1 MRNII
6 KNLRVRPA
14 VVVGLVAVLL
24 IGGYYGV
31 RALTDS
37 SNGQL
42 KASGTIETT
51 TVNISPEVS
60 GKVKEVLVD
69 EGQSVKAGA
78 PLLVLDDTLLK
89 AQQAA
94 AEAGLAAAKSAALTA
109 QAAYASAQSQYDITK
124 TAARAQA
131 RPTRLADWAGKT
143 PDYFDQPKWY
153 FTQDEQ
159 LAAAQ
164 VEVQAAQ
171 ANLTMVQEQLDNV
184 VGDIQNADF
193 VAAET
198 RLSNARL
205 SYLVAR
211 QVQQEGQ
218 AVGQGKA
225 PDELDLK
232 TLHISIPPAPVGPP
246 SGYQVRIHIS
256 QNMPNQEFLYWASQ
270 VAYNQAA
277 TELSDAQVAY
287 DKLLTSA
294 SAEKVLKARAALAIA
309 NERYQVAQDRLSGLE
324 TGEQSP
330 QVTAA
335 QAVLDQAKNAAQQAQ
350 DAVGQAQANVDLL
363 DAQLGKLTV
372 YAPMDGVI
380 LTRSIEPG
388 EIVQPGSAAL
398 TMGNIS
404 ELTITVYV
412 PEDRY
417 GQIRLGEQ
425 AMVKVDSFPGATFA
439 AGVTHISDQAEFTP
453 RNVQT
458 AEGRSSTVYAIKLT
472 VSDPQGQLKPGMPAD
487 VTFEK

>member
-1 MRNII
+1 M
-6 KNLRVRPA
+6 KNLVQNLKGRTRM
-14 VVVGLVAVLL
+14 VAAIVLVLL

-31 RALTDS
+31 RAVADN

-42 KASGTIETT
+42 KASGTIETVD
-51 TVNISPEVS
+51 VNISSEVS

-69 EGQSVKAGA
+69 EGQTVKAGT
-78 PLLVLDDTLLK
+78 PLLILDDTLLK

-94 AEAGLAAAKSAALTA
+94 AQAGLAAAKSAALTA
-109 QAAYASAQSQYDITK
+109 EAAYASAESQYEITL

-131 RPTRLADWAGKT
+131 RPTRLADWAGRT

-153 FTQDEQ
+153 FTQAEQ
-159 LAAAQ
+159 TTAAEA
-164 VEVQAAQ
+164 EVQAAQ
-171 ANLTMVQEQLDNV
+171 ANLEATQAKLDGV
-184 VGDIQNADF
+184 VSDLKNAEF

-218 AVGQGKA
+218 SVGQGKS

-232 TLHISIPPAPVGPP
+232 QLNIAIPPAPAPV
-246 SGYQVRIHIS
+246 SGYQIRIHIA
-256 QNMPNQEFLYWASQ
+256 QNMPNQEFLYYASQ
-270 VAYNQAA
+270 VAYNDAT
-277 TELSDAQVAY
+277 TELNDAQTAY
-287 DKLLTSA
+287 NKMLTSA
-294 SAEKVLKARAALAIA
+294 AAEQVLKARAALAVA
-309 NERYQVAQDRLSGLE
+309 KERVEVAQDRLSGLE
-324 TGEQSP
+324 TGEVSP

-335 QAVLDQAKNAAQQAQ
+335 AAVLEQAKNGAQQAQ
-350 DAVGQAQANVDLL
+350 DAVGQAQANLDLL
-363 DAQLGKLTV
+363 NAQLGKLTV
-372 YAPMDGVI
+372 YAPIDGMI

-404 ELTITVYV
+404 QLTITVYV

-417 GQIRLGEQ
+417 GQISLGEK
-425 AMVKVDSFPGATFA
+425 ATVKVDSFPGSTFHA
-439 AGVTHISDQAEFTP
+439 AVTHIADQAEFTP

-472 VSDPQGQLKPGMPAD
+472 VTDAQGKLKPGMPAD
-487 VTFEK
+487 VTFVK

>member
-1 MRNII
+1 MHI
-6 KNLRVRPA
+6 KRPPLPVIGA
-14 VVVGLVAVLL
+14 IALVVL
-24 IGGYYGV
+24 IAGYYGI
-31 RALTDS
+31 RAMTDNN
-37 SNGQL
+37 NGPL
-42 KASGTIETT
+42 KASGTIEAT
-51 TVNISPEVS
+51 TVNVSPETA
-60 GKVKEVLVD
+60 GKVDQVLVD
-69 EGQSVKAGA
+69 EGQSVQAGE
-78 PLLVLDDTLLK
+78 PLLILDDTLLK

-94 AEAGLAAAKSAALTA
+94 AQAGLAAANSAALTA
-109 QAAYASAQSQYDITK
+109 QAAYASAQSQYDITM

-131 RPTRLADWAGKT
+131 KPTRLADWAGRT

-153 FTQDEQ
+153 FTQGEQ
-159 LAAAQ
+159 TDAAEA
-164 VEVQAAQ
+164 EVAAAQ
-171 ANLTMVQEQLDNV
+171 ANLTATQAQLDSV
-184 VGDIQNADF
+184 VKDIQNADF

-232 TLHISIPPAPVGPP
+232 ALKIAIPPAPFGPP

-270 VAYNQAA
+270 VAYNQAT
-277 TELSDAQVAY
+277 TELSAAQVAY
-287 DKLLTSA
+287 NKLLTSA

-309 NERYQVAQDRLSGLE
+309 NERYQVAQDRLSALQ
-324 TGEQSP
+324 TGDQSP

-335 QAVLDQAKNAAQQAQ
+335 GAVLEQAKNAAQQAQ
-350 DAVGQAQANVDLL
+350 DAVGQAQANLDLL
-363 DAQLGKLTV
+363 NAQLGKLTV
-372 YAPMDGVI
+372 NAPMDGMI

-404 ELTITVYV
+404 QLTITVYV

-417 GQIRLGEQ
+417 GQISLGEK
-425 AMVKVDSFPGATFA
+425 ATVSVDSFPGSTFHA
-439 AGVTHISDQAEFTP
+439 AVTHISDQAEFTP

-472 VSDPQGQLKPGMPAD
+472 VTDPQGKLKPGMPAD
-487 VTFEK
+487 VTFVK